1 MLICLLTGTRTK
13 RFNSTSTSCT
23 WPNTRIFAFATKSI
37 PLTLLG
43 FNCTVNYYIPQL
55 QNNKSKAHAQC
66 KKVHFQV
73 TATLQ
78 ILWMEQ
84 EVDFILWLDF
94 ISEWGFV
101 VDHCCPIFKG
111 NWIENE
117 LKRGY
122 KNSRILKK
130 KVAGNLVAVAVD
142 IMGMHII
149 SFILPLLKCI
159 YPLLKGI
166 QSWSRWSWWYERATQ
181 TSRISFFSC
190 RDSALPAHCQGLHYN
205 II

>member
-101 VDHCCPIFKG
+101 VDHCCPIFKRKLNRKRIEKRLQKCTYLEEKSRWKSGGGGGRHNG
-111 NWIENE
+111 N
-117 LKRGY
+117 
-122 KNSRILKK
+122 
-130 KVAGNLVAVAVD
+130 AH
-142 IMGMHII
+142 HII
-149 SFILPLLKCI
+149 HPSTIEVHLSSTKRHIKLVTLI
-159 YPLLKGI
+159 MMIRKGHP
-166 QSWSRWSWWYERATQ
+166 
-181 TSRISFFSC
+181 
-190 RDSALPAHCQGLHYN
+190 DK
-205 II
+205 